1 MCLVGYTGE
10 IYTMDE
16 NNKRIK
22 WYLRGVVIMYL
33 DPGFGSMVIQAVVA
47 VLAGVGAYL
56 VVIRK
61 KIAALLYSR
70 KKTGTEYDR
79 V

>member
-1 MCLVGYTGE
+1 
-10 IYTMDE
+10 
-16 NNKRIK
+16 
-22 WYLRGVVIMYL
+22 MYL